1 MDARELGGIGEIDD
15 YWVLSAQYSVMN
27 LPKLRVRC
35 KIFISCGEERAGPRI
50 GPGLERFC
58 EGREEER

>member
-1 MDARELGGIGEIDD
+1 MDARKLGGIGGIDD
-15 YWVLSAQYSVMN
+15 YLVLSAQYSVMN

-35 KIFISCGEERAGPRI
+35 KVFIGCGEERAGPGI
-50 GPGLERFC
+50 GPGLVRFC